1 VVPAL
6 RAAAAPLGALVSRR
20 PDPEQLD
27 QDELAARRRERDRH
41 REPGLVTRDLRA
53 LTDLSARRAFAI
65 SVVDTRITAL
75 ACPLCNGPVFADHDS
90 DGERIDCTGPTCEAQ
105 LVTRR
110 NLDGSVSVAVVGA
123 SR

>member
-1 VVPAL
+1 V
-6 RAAAAPLGALVSRR
+6 GALVSRR

-27 QDELAARRRERDRH
+27 QDELAAHRRDRDRN
-41 REPGLVTRDLRA
+41 REPGRTTRSRPDLA
-53 LTDLSARRAFAI
+53 ARHGFAI

-75 ACPLCNGPVFADHDS
+75 ACPLCNGPVFTDRDS
-90 DGERIDCTGPTCEAQ
+90 DGERIVCADPTCEAE